1 MIHGDAAA
9 RAGVSM
15 KGGLVLIAGSCGYMA
30 GFMAQKGTLIVC
42 GDAGEAFADSMYDAV
57 CYVGGRIA
65 DLGNDAVVH
74 ELADDDVTF
83 LATTLARYLPA
94 HGRGATRPLS
104 NFRKVVA
111 GRKLWN
117 FDKREWSTWREA
129 L

>member
-1 MIHGDAAA
+1 MVR
-9 RAGVSM
+9 RAGRAEIDCDGRTNREVNAAL
-15 KGGLVLIAGSCGYMA
+15 KRLIAA
-30 GFMAQKGTLIVC
+30 GERDLIVRNP
-42 GDAGEAFADSMYDAV
+42 GARHNLSV
-57 CYVGGRIA
+57 A